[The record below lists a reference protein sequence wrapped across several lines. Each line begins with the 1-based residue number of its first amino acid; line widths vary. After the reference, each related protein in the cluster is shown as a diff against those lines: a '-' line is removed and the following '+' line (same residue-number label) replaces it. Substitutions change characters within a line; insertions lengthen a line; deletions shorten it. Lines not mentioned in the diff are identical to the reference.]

1 MKRCVF
7 AVLAC
12 VVALSTRLSAQ
23 VQTES
28 LGLQH
33 STFVVKLLSPISTK
47 TSSEGDMFTAVVEEP
62 TQYKDAVVE
71 GKITKLKKPKKGV
84 GKGKSEIAFQFESLT
99 FNGKT
104 VPVDV
109 ELKEV
114 ANSKGVKAVDEEGQV
129 VGKTS
134 NKKRIATAAAGAGI
148 GALVGALAGGAK
160 GAAAGSAIGL
170 GAGIAIGLTMTTTG
184 SDLEFLPGS
193 TFTLDVSDS
202 TRQKK

>member
-1 MKRCVF
+1 MKRFMVG
-7 AVLAC
+7 VLAC
-12 VVALSTRLSAQ
+12 LIVLSSKMSAQ
-23 VQTES
+23 PQTEG

-47 TSSEGDMFTAVVEEP
+47 MSSEGDMFTAVVEEP

-84 GKGKSEIAFQFESLT
+84 GKGKSEIAFQFDSLT
-99 FNGKT
+99 FNGKS

-114 ANSKGVKAVDEEGQV
+114 TNSKGVKAVDEEGQV
-129 VGKTS
+129 IGKSS
-134 NKKRIATAAAGAGI
+134 NKKRVATAAAGAGI

-160 GAAAGSAIGL
+160 GAAAGSMIGL
-170 GAGIAIGLTMTTTG
+170 GAGVAIGLTMTTTG

-193 TFTLDVSDS
+193 IFTLDVSDS
-202 TRQKK
+202 TRRKK